1 MYFDKGTF
9 GYKFVN
15 NILFLARRLLA
26 VKLWEASEKMF
37 LFNLHVFKKKNAF
50 P

>member
-1 MYFDKGTF
+1 MYFDEGTF

-26 VKLWEASEKMF
+26 VKLWEASEKNVSF
-37 LFNLHVFKKKNAF
+37 
-50 P
+50 